1 MTKFAPQNYKP
12 IFIIMTENIDTEHL
26 ENESSGI
33 DYRQLWSIFL
43 LNWYWFLL
51 SAVLAVVAALVY
63 LRYQPSVYSV
73 ATKVLIKDEDNKKFS
88 SGDYL
93 QSQLGFV
100 SNSSGFDNELE
111 ILSSAAVATR
121 AVKSLKLYVHY
132 SMEGRVVDNELYRNT
147 PIVVDIE
154 ENHLD
159 GLKQP
164 VPIEITKQG
173 KGIHVEIS
181 QPSKS
186 DQPDILAVD
195 LNELPATVNANV
207 GKILFSQNPGFKMSD
222 RKLTAVIYP
231 PITIGRRYSRALR
244 AEPTTKMTSVAR
256 LSLLDTHPERA
267 MDYLSALV
275 EAYNEDANE
284 DKNLLAEK
292 TEDFINERINSIRSD
307 LDATESQIEQYKRGN
322 SLVNLPTDATQAL
335 TQSTEFQKKQVD
347 IQTQMSLVKSLID
360 FVENPTNSLQLIP
373 ANIGVSNEATN
384 SMIREYN
391 NNVIKRNRLLRSA
404 PETAPA
410 VLQVTDE
417 VMSMWSA
424 VQQQLRG
431 IYNDLQIQ
439 RNSAESQYNRF
450 SGRVSST
457 PTQERAMNNM
467 GRQQELKASLYLMLL
482 EKREQ
487 NAISMKS
494 IATKAR
500 VIDMPL
506 LEGKVSPKTRLIL
519 MAAFIFG
526 FLFPLIIFYLKDL
539 LRFHIEGRDDLQKAS
554 KIPIIADIPL
564 TKELADGERAIVVK
578 ENTNDI
584 MEEAFRGLRT
594 NLRFVLEGNEKVILT
609 TSSVPGEGKTFVA
622 TNLGMSLA
630 LLGKR
635 VLIVGLDI
643 RKPRLVKLF
652 NLPQRQ
658 QGITNYLSADVED
671 FDLLNKQIVH
681 GVINENLDVLPA
693 GIIPPNPGE
702 LITREML
709 DHAIE
714 HLRTIYDYI
723 LLDTP
728 PVGLVADTLEL
739 GRLAD
744 VSFFVVRPNVTSKSD
759 IENINRIA
767 ADKKLPKVN
776 FVINGIDLTN
786 KKYGF
791 YYGYGK
797 YSYSRYGTYYGK
809 YGHYGSYGH
818 YGDRIKHFEK

>member
-1 MTKFAPQNYKP
+1 MSDTFEQEKF
-12 IFIIMTENIDTEHL
+12 D
-26 ENESSGI
+26 NESSGI
-33 DYRQLWSIFL
+33 DFRQIWSIFL
-43 LNWYWFLL
+43 LNWYWFII
-51 SAVLAVVAALVY
+51 SALVCFGLAMLY
-63 LRYQPSVYSV
+63 LRYQPNVYRV
-73 ATKVLIKDEDNKKFS
+73 ATKVLIKDEENKRYS
-88 SGDYL
+88 SNDL
-93 QSQLGFV
+93 MQSPMGFIT
-100 SNSSGFDNELE
+100 NSSGFDNEIE

-121 AVKSLKLYVHY
+121 AVKSLKLYVRY
-132 SMEGRVVDNELYRNT
+132 TMEGRVRDADLYRNS

-154 ENHLD
+154 ESHLD
-159 GLKQP
+159 ELKQP
-164 VPIEITKQG
+164 LPIAITKNG

-181 QPSKS
+181 QPSKG
-186 DQPDILAVD
+186 DAPEVLAVD
-195 LNELPATVNANV
+195 LKTLPSSVNANV
-207 GKILFSQNPGFKMSD
+207 GKILFSQNPGFELGD

-231 PITIGRRYSRALR
+231 PIAIGRRYSRSLR
-244 AEPTTKMTSVAR
+244 AEPTTKFTSVAR

-267 MDYLSALV
+267 MDYLAELV

-292 TEDFINERINSIRSD
+292 TEDFINDRINSIRTD

-322 SLVNLPTDATQAL
+322 SLVNLPTDATTAL
-335 TQSTEFQKKQVD
+335 TQSTEFQKKQVE
-347 IQTQMSLVKSLID
+347 IQTQMSLVKSLLD
-360 FVENPTNSLQLIP
+360 YVENPTNSLTLIP
-373 ANIGVSNEATN
+373 ANIGVSNPATN
-384 SMIREYN
+384 SMIAEYN
-391 NNVIKRNRLLRSA
+391 NGVIKRNRLIRGSSENN
-404 PETAPA
+404 PQ

-431 IYNDLQIQ
+431 IYSDLQIQ

-506 LEGKVSPKTRLIL
+506 LEGKVSPKSRLIL
-519 MAAFIFG
+519 LASLIIG
-526 FLFPLIIFYLKDL
+526 FLLPFLYYYLKDL
-539 LRFHIEGRDDLQKAS
+539 LRFHIEGRDDLEKAS
-554 KIPIIADIPL
+554 KLSILADIPL
-564 TKELADGERAIVVK
+564 TSKLSDGERAIVVK
-578 ENTNDI
+578 ENTNDM

-594 NLRFVLEGNEKVILT
+594 NLRFVLEDNEKVILT

-622 TNLGMSLA
+622 TNLAMSLA
-630 LLGKR
+630 LLDKR
-635 VLIVGLDI
+635 VLVVGLDI

-652 NLPQRQ
+652 NLPQRE
-658 QGITNYLSADVED
+658 QGITNYLSAETAD
-671 FDLLNKQIVH
+671 FDLLEQQIVH
-681 GVINENLDVLPA
+681 GVINKNLDVLPA

-709 DHAIE
+709 DKAFE

-723 LLDTP
+723 ILDTP
-728 PVGLVADTLEL
+728 PVGLVSDTLEL

-744 VSFFVVRPNVTSKSD
+744 VSFFVVRPEVTTKND
-759 IENINRIA
+759 VDNINRIA
-767 ADKKLPKVN
+767 ETKKLPKVN
-776 FVINGIDLTN
+776 LVLNGIDLKK

-797 YSYSRYGTYYGK
+797 YSYSRYGTYYGR

-818 YGDRIKHFEK
+818 YGDRTQHIEK

>member
-1 MTKFAPQNYKP
+1 MSDTFEQEKF
-12 IFIIMTENIDTEHL
+12 D
-26 ENESSGI
+26 NESSGI
-33 DYRQLWSIFL
+33 DFRQIWSIFL
-43 LNWYWFLL
+43 LNWYWFII
-51 SAVLAVVAALVY
+51 SALVCFGLAMLY
-63 LRYQPSVYSV
+63 LRYQPNVYRV
-73 ATKVLIKDEDNKKFS
+73 ATKVLIKDEENKRYS
-88 SGDYL
+88 SNDL
-93 QSQLGFV
+93 MQSQMGFIT
-100 SNSSGFDNELE
+100 NSSGFDNEIE

-121 AVKSLKLYVHY
+121 AVKSLKLYVRY
-132 SMEGRVVDNELYRNT
+132 TMEGRVRDADLYRNS

-154 ENHLD
+154 ESHLD
-159 GLKQP
+159 ELKQP
-164 VPIEITKQG
+164 LPIAITKKG

-181 QPSKS
+181 QPSKG
-186 DQPDILAVD
+186 DAPEVLAVD
-195 LNELPATVNANV
+195 LKTLPSSVNANV
-207 GKILFSQNPGFKMSD
+207 GKILFSQNPGFELGD

-231 PITIGRRYSRALR
+231 PIAIGRRYSRSLR
-244 AEPTTKMTSVAR
+244 AEPTTKFTSVAR

-267 MDYLSALV
+267 MDYLAELV

-292 TEDFINERINSIRSD
+292 TEDFINDRINSIRTD

-322 SLVNLPTDATQAL
+322 SLVNLPTDATTAL
-335 TQSTEFQKKQVD
+335 TQSTEFQKKQVE
-347 IQTQMSLVKSLID
+347 IQTQMSLVKSLLD
-360 FVENPTNSLQLIP
+360 YVENPTNSLTLIP
-373 ANIGVSNEATN
+373 ANIGVSNSATN
-384 SMIREYN
+384 SMIAEYN
-391 NNVIKRNRLLRSA
+391 NGVIKRNRLIRGSSENN
-404 PETAPA
+404 PQ

-431 IYNDLQIQ
+431 IYSDLQIQ

-506 LEGKVSPKTRLIL
+506 LEGKVSPKSRLIL
-519 MAAFIFG
+519 LASLIIG
-526 FLFPLIIFYLKDL
+526 FLLPFLYYYLKDL
-539 LRFHIEGRDDLQKAS
+539 LRFHIDGRDDLEKAS
-554 KIPIIADIPL
+554 KLSILADIPL
-564 TKELADGERAIVVK
+564 TSKLSDGERAIVVK
-578 ENTNDI
+578 ENTNDM

-622 TNLGMSLA
+622 TNLAMSLA
-630 LLGKR
+630 LLDKR
-635 VLIVGLDI
+635 VLVVGLDI

-652 NLPQRQ
+652 NLPQRE
-658 QGITNYLSADVED
+658 QGITNYLSAETAD
-671 FDLLNKQIVH
+671 FDLLEQQIVH
-681 GVINENLDVLPA
+681 GVINKNLDVLPA

-709 DHAIE
+709 DKAFE

-723 LLDTP
+723 ILDTP
-728 PVGLVADTLEL
+728 PVGLVSDTLEL

-744 VSFFVVRPNVTSKSD
+744 VSFFVVRPEVTTKND
-759 IENINRIA
+759 VDNINRIA
-767 ADKKLPKVN
+767 ETKKLPKVN
-776 FVINGIDLTN
+776 LVLNGIDLKK

-797 YSYSRYGTYYGK
+797 YSYSRYGTYYGR

-818 YGDRIKHFEK
+818 YGDRTQHIEK

>member
-1 MTKFAPQNYKP
+1 MSDTFEQEKF
-12 IFIIMTENIDTEHL
+12 D
-26 ENESSGI
+26 NESSGI
-33 DYRQLWSIFL
+33 DFRQIWSIFL
-43 LNWYWFLL
+43 LNWYWFII
-51 SAVLAVVAALVY
+51 SALVCFGLAMLY
-63 LRYQPSVYSV
+63 LRYQPNVYRV
-73 ATKVLIKDEDNKKFS
+73 ATKVLIKDEENKRYS
-88 SGDYL
+88 SNDL
-93 QSQLGFV
+93 MQSQMGFIT
-100 SNSSGFDNELE
+100 NSSGFDNEIE

-121 AVKSLKLYVHY
+121 AVKSLKLYVRY
-132 SMEGRVVDNELYRNT
+132 TMEGRVRDADLYRNS

-154 ENHLD
+154 ESHLD
-159 GLKQP
+159 ELKQP
-164 VPIEITKQG
+164 LPIAITKKG

-181 QPSKS
+181 QPSKG
-186 DQPDILAVD
+186 DAPEVLAVD
-195 LNELPATVNANV
+195 LKTLPSSVNANV
-207 GKILFSQNPGFKMSD
+207 GKILFSQNPGFELGD

-231 PITIGRRYSRALR
+231 PIAIGRRYSRSLR
-244 AEPTTKMTSVAR
+244 AEPTTKFTSVAR

-267 MDYLSALV
+267 MDYLAELV

-292 TEDFINERINSIRSD
+292 TEDFINDRINSIRTD

-322 SLVNLPTDATQAL
+322 SLVNLPTDATTAL
-335 TQSTEFQKKQVD
+335 TQSTEFQKKQVE
-347 IQTQMSLVKSLID
+347 IQTQMSLVKSLLD
-360 FVENPTNSLQLIP
+360 YVENPTNSLTLIP
-373 ANIGVSNEATN
+373 ANIGVSNPATN
-384 SMIREYN
+384 SMIAEYN
-391 NNVIKRNRLLRSA
+391 NGVIKRNRLIRGSSENN
-404 PETAPA
+404 PQ

-431 IYNDLQIQ
+431 IYSDLQIQ

-506 LEGKVSPKTRLIL
+506 LEGKVSPKSRLIL
-519 MAAFIFG
+519 LASLIIG
-526 FLFPLIIFYLKDL
+526 FLLPFLYYYLKDL
-539 LRFHIEGRDDLQKAS
+539 LRFHIEGRDDLEKAS
-554 KIPIIADIPL
+554 KLSILADIPL
-564 TKELADGERAIVVK
+564 TSKLSDGERAIVVK
-578 ENTNDI
+578 ENTNDM

-622 TNLGMSLA
+622 TNLAMSLA
-630 LLGKR
+630 LLDKR
-635 VLIVGLDI
+635 VLVVGLDI

-652 NLPQRQ
+652 NLPQRE
-658 QGITNYLSADVED
+658 QGITNYLSAETAD
-671 FDLLNKQIVH
+671 FDLLEKQIVH
-681 GVINENLDVLPA
+681 GVINKNLDVLPA

-709 DHAIE
+709 DKAFE

-723 LLDTP
+723 ILDTP
-728 PVGLVADTLEL
+728 PVGLVSDTLEL

-744 VSFFVVRPNVTSKSD
+744 VSFFVVRPEVTTKND
-759 IENINRIA
+759 VDNINRIA
-767 ADKKLPKVN
+767 ETKKLPKVN
-776 FVINGIDLTN
+776 LVLNGIDLKK

-797 YSYSRYGTYYGK
+797 YSYSRYGTYYGR

-818 YGDRIKHFEK
+818 YGDRTQHIEK

>member
-1 MTKFAPQNYKP
+1 MSDTFEQEKF
-12 IFIIMTENIDTEHL
+12 DT
-26 ENESSGI
+26 ESSGI
-33 DYRQLWSIFL
+33 DFRQIWSIFL
-43 LNWYWFLL
+43 LNWYWFII
-51 SAVLAVVAALVY
+51 SALVCFGLAMLY
-63 LRYQPSVYSV
+63 LRYQPNVYRV
-73 ATKVLIKDEDNKKFS
+73 ATKVLIKDEENKRYS
-88 SGDYL
+88 SNDL
-93 QSQLGFV
+93 MQSQMGFIT
-100 SNSSGFDNELE
+100 NSSGFDNEIE

-121 AVKSLKLYVHY
+121 AVKSLKLYVRY
-132 SMEGRVVDNELYRNT
+132 TMEGRVRDADLYRNS

-154 ENHLD
+154 ESHLD
-159 GLKQP
+159 ELKQP
-164 VPIEITKQG
+164 LPIAITKKG

-181 QPSKS
+181 QPSKG
-186 DQPDILAVD
+186 DAPEVLAVD
-195 LNELPATVNANV
+195 LKTLPSSVNANV
-207 GKILFSQNPGFKMSD
+207 GKILFSQNPGFELGD

-231 PITIGRRYSRALR
+231 PIAIGRRYSRSLR
-244 AEPTTKMTSVAR
+244 AEPTTKFTSVAR

-267 MDYLSALV
+267 MDYLAELV

-292 TEDFINERINSIRSD
+292 TEDFINDRINSIRTD

-322 SLVNLPTDATQAL
+322 SLVNLPTDATTAL
-335 TQSTEFQKKQVD
+335 TQSTEFQKKQVE
-347 IQTQMSLVKSLID
+347 IQTQMSLVKSLLD
-360 FVENPTNSLQLIP
+360 YVENPTNSLTLIP
-373 ANIGVSNEATN
+373 ANIGVSNPATN
-384 SMIREYN
+384 SMIAEYN
-391 NNVIKRNRLLRSA
+391 NGVIKRNRLIRGSSENN
-404 PETAPA
+404 PQ

-431 IYNDLQIQ
+431 IYSDLQIQ

-506 LEGKVSPKTRLIL
+506 LEGKVSPKSRLIL
-519 MAAFIFG
+519 LASLIIG
-526 FLFPLIIFYLKDL
+526 FLLPFLYYYLKDL
-539 LRFHIEGRDDLQKAS
+539 LRFHIEGRDDLEKAS
-554 KIPIIADIPL
+554 KLSILADIPL
-564 TKELADGERAIVVK
+564 TSKLSDGERAIVVK
-578 ENTNDI
+578 ENTNDM

-622 TNLGMSLA
+622 TNLAMSLA
-630 LLGKR
+630 LLDKR
-635 VLIVGLDI
+635 VLVVGLDI

-652 NLPQRQ
+652 NLPQRE
-658 QGITNYLSADVED
+658 QGITNYLSAETAD
-671 FDLLNKQIVH
+671 FALLEKQIVH
-681 GVINENLDVLPA
+681 GVINKNLDVLPA

-709 DHAIE
+709 DKAFE

-723 LLDTP
+723 ILDTP
-728 PVGLVADTLEL
+728 PVGLVSDTLEL

-744 VSFFVVRPNVTSKSD
+744 VSFFVVRPEVTTKND
-759 IENINRIA
+759 VDNINRIA
-767 ADKKLPKVN
+767 ETKKLPKVN
-776 FVINGIDLTN
+776 LVLNGIDLKK

-797 YSYSRYGTYYGK
+797 YSYSRYGTYYGR

-818 YGDRIKHFEK
+818 YGDRTQHIEK

>member
-1 MTKFAPQNYKP
+1 MSDNLEQEKFGA
-12 IFIIMTENIDTEHL
+12 
-26 ENESSGI
+26 ESSGI
-33 DYRQLWSIFL
+33 DFRQLWSIFL
-43 LNWYWFLL
+43 LNWYWFII
-51 SAVLAVVAALVY
+51 SALVCFGLAMVY
-63 LRYQPSVYSV
+63 LRYKPNIYQV
-73 ATKVLIKDEDNKKFS
+73 ATKVLIKDEENKRFS
-88 SGDYL
+88 SNDMM

-100 SNSSGFDNELE
+100 TNSSGFDNEIE

-121 AVKSLKLYVHY
+121 AVKTLKLYVRY
-132 SMEGRVVDNELYRNT
+132 TMEGRVRDADLYRNS
-147 PIVVDIE
+147 PILVDLE
-154 ENHLD
+154 ESHLD
-159 GLKQP
+159 QLKQP
-164 VPIEITKQG
+164 IPIIITKKG
-173 KGIHVEIS
+173 NGIHVEIS
-181 QPSKS
+181 QPSKGKE
-186 DQPDILAVD
+186 PEVLAVD
-195 LNELPATVNANV
+195 LKKLPSAVNANV
-207 GKILFSQNPGFKMSD
+207 GKILFSQNPGFEMND

-267 MDYLSALV
+267 MDYLAELV
-275 EAYNEDANE
+275 QAYNDDANE

-292 TEDFINERINSIRSD
+292 TEDFINDRINSIRSD

-322 SLVNLPTDATQAL
+322 SLINLPADATQAL

-347 IQTQMSLVKSLID
+347 IQTQMSLVKSLLD
-360 FVENPTNSLQLIP
+360 YVENPTNSLTLIP

-391 NNVIKRNRLLRSA
+391 NGVMKRNRLIRSSS
-404 PETAPA
+404 ETSPA

-417 VMSMWSA
+417 VMTMWSA
-424 VQQQLRG
+424 VQQQLRS
-431 IYNDLQIQ
+431 IYSDLQIQ
-439 RNSAESQYNRF
+439 RSSAESQYNRF

-519 MAAFIFG
+519 LLSLIVG
-526 FLFPLIIFYLKDL
+526 FLLPFVYFYLKDL
-539 LRFHIEGRDDLQKAS
+539 LRFHIEGRDDLEKATRLS
-554 KIPIIADIPL
+554 ILADIPL
-564 TKELADGERAIVVK
+564 TKELAEGERAIVVK
-578 ENTNDI
+578 ENTNDM

-594 NLRFVLEGNEKVILT
+594 NLRFVLEGDEKVILT

-630 LLGKR
+630 LLDKR

-652 NLPQRQ
+652 NLPQREL
-658 QGITNYLSADVED
+658 GLTNYLSADKAD
-671 FDLLNKQIVH
+671 FDLLEQQIVK
-681 GVINENLDVLPA
+681 GVINDNLDVLPA

-709 DHAIE
+709 DKAFE
-714 HLRTIYDYI
+714 HLRSIYDYI
-723 LLDTP
+723 ILDTP
-728 PVGLVADTLEL
+728 PVGLVSDTLEL

-744 VSFFVVRPNVTSKSD
+744 VSFFVVRPEVTSKND
-759 IENINRIA
+759 VDNINRIA
-767 ADKKLPKVN
+767 DAKKLPKVN
-776 FVINGIDLTN
+776 LVLNGIDLKK

-797 YSYSRYGTYYGK
+797 YRYSRYGTYYGR

-818 YGDRIKHFEK
+818 YGDRSRHIEK

>member
-1 MTKFAPQNYKP
+1 MSDTFEQEKF
-12 IFIIMTENIDTEHL
+12 D
-26 ENESSGI
+26 NESSGI
-33 DYRQLWSIFL
+33 DFRQIWSIFL
-43 LNWYWFLL
+43 LNWYWFII
-51 SAVLAVVAALVY
+51 SALVCFGLAMLY
-63 LRYQPSVYSV
+63 LRYQPNVYRV
-73 ATKVLIKDEDNKKFS
+73 ATKVLIKDEENKRYS
-88 SGDYL
+88 SNDL
-93 QSQLGFV
+93 MQSPMGFIT
-100 SNSSGFDNELE
+100 NSSGFDNEIE

-121 AVKSLKLYVHY
+121 AVKSLKLYVRY
-132 SMEGRVVDNELYRNT
+132 TMEGRVRDADLYRNS

-154 ENHLD
+154 ESHLD
-159 GLKQP
+159 ELKQP
-164 VPIEITKQG
+164 LPIAITKKG

-181 QPSKS
+181 QPSKG
-186 DQPDILAVD
+186 DAPEVLAVD
-195 LNELPATVNANV
+195 LKTLPSSVNANV
-207 GKILFSQNPGFKMSD
+207 GKILFSQNPGFELGD

-231 PITIGRRYSRALR
+231 PIAIGRRYSRSLR
-244 AEPTTKMTSVAR
+244 AEPTTKFTSVAR

-267 MDYLSALV
+267 MDYLAELV

-292 TEDFINERINSIRSD
+292 TEDFINDRINSIRTD

-322 SLVNLPTDATQAL
+322 SLVNLPTDATTAL
-335 TQSTEFQKKQVD
+335 TQSTEFQKKQVE
-347 IQTQMSLVKSLID
+347 IQTQMSLVKSLLD
-360 FVENPTNSLQLIP
+360 YVENPTNSLTLIP
-373 ANIGVSNEATN
+373 ANIGVSNSATN
-384 SMIREYN
+384 SMIAEYN
-391 NNVIKRNRLLRSA
+391 NGVIKRNRLIRGSSENN
-404 PETAPA
+404 PQ

-431 IYNDLQIQ
+431 IYSDLQIQ

-506 LEGKVSPKTRLIL
+506 LEGKVSPKSRLIL
-519 MAAFIFG
+519 LASLIIG
-526 FLFPLIIFYLKDL
+526 FLLPFLYYYLKDL
-539 LRFHIEGRDDLQKAS
+539 LRFHIDGRDDLEKAS
-554 KIPIIADIPL
+554 KLSILADIPL
-564 TKELADGERAIVVK
+564 TSKLSDGERAIVVK
-578 ENTNDI
+578 ENTNDM

-622 TNLGMSLA
+622 TNLAMSLA
-630 LLGKR
+630 LLDKR
-635 VLIVGLDI
+635 VLVVGLDI

-652 NLPQRQ
+652 NLPQRE
-658 QGITNYLSADVED
+658 QGITNYLSAETAD
-671 FDLLNKQIVH
+671 FDLLEQQIVH
-681 GVINENLDVLPA
+681 GVINKNLDVLPA

-709 DHAIE
+709 DKAFE

-723 LLDTP
+723 ILDTP
-728 PVGLVADTLEL
+728 PVGLVSDTLEL

-744 VSFFVVRPNVTSKSD
+744 VSFFVVRPEVTTKND
-759 IENINRIA
+759 VDNINRIA
-767 ADKKLPKVN
+767 ETKKLPKVN
-776 FVINGIDLTN
+776 LVLNGIDLKK

-797 YSYSRYGTYYGK
+797 YSYSRYGTYYGR

-818 YGDRIKHFEK
+818 YGDRTQHIEK

>member
-1 MTKFAPQNYKP
+1 MSDTFEQEKF
-12 IFIIMTENIDTEHL
+12 D
-26 ENESSGI
+26 NESSGI
-33 DYRQLWSIFL
+33 DFRQIWSIFL
-43 LNWYWFLL
+43 LNWYWFII
-51 SAVLAVVAALVY
+51 SALVCFGLAMLY
-63 LRYQPSVYSV
+63 LRYQPNVYRV
-73 ATKVLIKDEDNKKFS
+73 ATKVLIKDEENKRYS
-88 SGDYL
+88 SNDL
-93 QSQLGFV
+93 MQSPMGFIT
-100 SNSSGFDNELE
+100 NSSGFDNEIE

-121 AVKSLKLYVHY
+121 AVKSLKLYVRY
-132 SMEGRVVDNELYRNT
+132 TMEGRVRDADLYRNS

-154 ENHLD
+154 ESHLD
-159 GLKQP
+159 ELKQP
-164 VPIEITKQG
+164 LPIAITKKG

-181 QPSKS
+181 QPSKG
-186 DQPDILAVD
+186 DAPEVLAVD
-195 LNELPATVNANV
+195 LKTLPSSVNANV
-207 GKILFSQNPGFKMSD
+207 GKILFSQNPGFELGD

-231 PITIGRRYSRALR
+231 PIAIGRRYSRSLR
-244 AEPTTKMTSVAR
+244 AEPTTKFTSVAR

-267 MDYLSALV
+267 MDYLAELV

-292 TEDFINERINSIRSD
+292 TEDFINDRINSIRTD

-322 SLVNLPTDATQAL
+322 SLVNLPTDATTAL
-335 TQSTEFQKKQVD
+335 TQSTEFQKKQVE
-347 IQTQMSLVKSLID
+347 IQTQMSLVKSLLD
-360 FVENPTNSLQLIP
+360 YVENPTNSLTLIP
-373 ANIGVSNEATN
+373 ANIGVSNSATN
-384 SMIREYN
+384 SMIAEYN
-391 NNVIKRNRLLRSA
+391 NGVIKRNRLIRGSSENN
-404 PETAPA
+404 PQ

-431 IYNDLQIQ
+431 IYSDLQIQ

-506 LEGKVSPKTRLIL
+506 LEGKVSPKSRLIL
-519 MAAFIFG
+519 LASLIIG
-526 FLFPLIIFYLKDL
+526 FLLPFLYYYLKDL
-539 LRFHIEGRDDLQKAS
+539 LRFHIEGRDDLEKAS
-554 KIPIIADIPL
+554 KLSILADIPL
-564 TKELADGERAIVVK
+564 TSKLSDGERAIVVK
-578 ENTNDI
+578 ENTNDM

-622 TNLGMSLA
+622 TNLAMSLA
-630 LLGKR
+630 LLDKR
-635 VLIVGLDI
+635 VLVVGLDI

-652 NLPQRQ
+652 NLPQRE
-658 QGITNYLSADVED
+658 QGITNYLSAETAD
-671 FDLLNKQIVH
+671 FDLLEQQIVH
-681 GVINENLDVLPA
+681 GVINKNLDVLPA

-709 DHAIE
+709 DKAFE

-723 LLDTP
+723 ILDTP
-728 PVGLVADTLEL
+728 PVGLVSDTLEL

-744 VSFFVVRPNVTSKSD
+744 VSFFVVRPEVTTKND
-759 IENINRIA
+759 VDNINRIA
-767 ADKKLPKVN
+767 ETKKLPKVN
-776 FVINGIDLTN
+776 LVLNGIDLKK

-797 YSYSRYGTYYGK
+797 YSYSRYGTYYGR

-818 YGDRIKHFEK
+818 YGDRTQHIEK

>member
-1 MTKFAPQNYKP
+1 MSDNFEKENFT
-12 IFIIMTENIDTEHL
+12 TE
-26 ENESSGI
+26 SQGI
-33 DYRQLWSIFL
+33 DFRQVWSIFL
-43 LNWYWFLL
+43 LNWYWFVI
-51 SAVLAVVAALVY
+51 SALVCFGLAMLY
-63 LRYQPSVYSV
+63 LRYQPNVYRV
-73 ATKVLIKDEDNKKFS
+73 ATKVLIKDEENKRYS
-88 SGDYL
+88 SNEL
-93 QSQLGFV
+93 MSNQLGFV
-100 SNSSGFDNELE
+100 TNSSGFDNEIE

-121 AVKSLKLYVHY
+121 AVKSLKLYVRY
-132 SMEGRVVDNELYRNT
+132 TMEGRVRDADLYRNS

-154 ENHLD
+154 ESHLD
-159 GLKQP
+159 QLKQP
-164 VPIEITKQG
+164 IPIVITKKGQ
-173 KGIHVEIS
+173 GIHVEIS
-181 QPSKS
+181 QPSKGAA
-186 DQPDILAVD
+186 PEVLAVD
-195 LNELPATVNANV
+195 IKKLPSTVNANV
-207 GKILFSQNPGFKMSD
+207 GKILFSQNPGYEMGD

-231 PITIGRRYSRALR
+231 PITIGRRYSRSLH
-244 AEPTTKMTSVAR
+244 AEPTTKFTSVAR
-256 LSLLDTHPERA
+256 LSLLDTHPDRA
-267 MDYLSALV
+267 MDYLAQLV

-292 TEDFINERINSIRSD
+292 TEDFINDRISSIRSD

-322 SLVNLPTDATQAL
+322 SLINLPTDATQAL

-347 IQTQMSLVKSLID
+347 IQTQMSLVKSLLD
-360 FVENPTNSLQLIP
+360 YVENPTNSLTLIP
-373 ANIGVSNEATN
+373 SNIGVSNQATN
-384 SMIREYN
+384 SMIAEYN
-391 NNVIKRNRLLRSA
+391 NGVMKRNRLIRSSS
-404 PETAPA
+404 ETSPA

-417 VMSMWSA
+417 VMAMWAA
-424 VQQQLRG
+424 VQQQLRS
-431 IYNDLQIQ
+431 IYSDLQIQ

-506 LEGKVSPKTRLIL
+506 LEGKVSPRTRIIL
-519 MAAFIFG
+519 LGALLLG
-526 FLFPLIIFYLKDL
+526 FLLPFVYFYLKDL
-539 LRFHIEGRDDLQKAS
+539 LRFHIEGRDDLEKATKLS
-554 KIPIIADIPL
+554 ILADIPL
-564 TKELADGERAIVVK
+564 TSKLAEGERAIVVK
-578 ENTNDI
+578 ENTNDM

-594 NLRFVLEGNEKVILT
+594 NLRFVLEGDEKVILT

-630 LLGKR
+630 LLDKH
-635 VLIVGLDI
+635 VLVVGLDI

-652 NLPQRQ
+652 NLPQREL
-658 QGITNYLSADVED
+658 GLTNYLSAEKAD
-671 FDLLNKQIVH
+671 FDLLEQQIVKS
-681 GVINENLDVLPA
+681 VINENLDVLPA

-709 DHAIE
+709 DKAIE

-723 LLDTP
+723 ILDTP
-728 PVGLVADTLEL
+728 PVGLVSDTLEL

-744 VSFFVVRPNVTSKSD
+744 VTFFVVRPEVTTKNDIDNV
-759 IENINRIA
+759 NRLA
-767 ADKKLPKVN
+767 EAKKLPKINLVL
-776 FVINGIDLTN
+776 NGIDL
-786 KKYGF
+786 KKRKYGF

-797 YSYSRYGTYYGK
+797 YRYSRYGTYYGR

-818 YGDRIKHFEK
+818 YGDRSKHIEK

>member
-1 MTKFAPQNYKP
+1 MSDTFEQEKF
-12 IFIIMTENIDTEHL
+12 DT
-26 ENESSGI
+26 ESSGI
-33 DYRQLWSIFL
+33 DFRQIWSIFL
-43 LNWYWFLL
+43 LNWYWFII
-51 SAVLAVVAALVY
+51 SALVCFGLAMLY
-63 LRYQPSVYSV
+63 LRYQPNVYRV
-73 ATKVLIKDEDNKKFS
+73 ATKVLIKDEENKRYS
-88 SGDYL
+88 SNDL
-93 QSQLGFV
+93 MQSQMGFIT
-100 SNSSGFDNELE
+100 NSSGFDNEIE

-121 AVKSLKLYVHY
+121 AVKSLKLYVRY
-132 SMEGRVVDNELYRNT
+132 TMEGRVRDADLYRNS

-154 ENHLD
+154 ESHLD
-159 GLKQP
+159 ELKQP
-164 VPIEITKQG
+164 LPIAITKKG

-181 QPSKS
+181 QPSKG
-186 DQPDILAVD
+186 DAPEVLAVD
-195 LNELPATVNANV
+195 LKTLPSSVNANV
-207 GKILFSQNPGFKMSD
+207 GKILFSQNPGFELGD

-231 PITIGRRYSRALR
+231 PIAIGRRYSRSLR
-244 AEPTTKMTSVAR
+244 AEPTTKFTSVAR

-267 MDYLSALV
+267 MDYLAELV

-292 TEDFINERINSIRSD
+292 TEDFINDRINSIRTD

-322 SLVNLPTDATQAL
+322 SLVNLPTDATTAL
-335 TQSTEFQKKQVD
+335 TQSTEFQKKQVE
-347 IQTQMSLVKSLID
+347 IQTQMSLVKSLLD
-360 FVENPTNSLQLIP
+360 YVENPTNSLTLIP
-373 ANIGVSNEATN
+373 ANIGVSNPATN
-384 SMIREYN
+384 SMIAEYN
-391 NNVIKRNRLLRSA
+391 NGVIKRNRLIRGSSENN
-404 PETAPA
+404 PQ

-431 IYNDLQIQ
+431 IYSDLQIQ

-506 LEGKVSPKTRLIL
+506 LEGKVSPKSRLIL
-519 MAAFIFG
+519 LASLIIG
-526 FLFPLIIFYLKDL
+526 FLLPFLYYYLKDL
-539 LRFHIEGRDDLQKAS
+539 LRFHIEGRDDLEKAS
-554 KIPIIADIPL
+554 KLSILADIPL
-564 TKELADGERAIVVK
+564 TSELSDGERAIVVK
-578 ENTNDI
+578 ENTNDM

-622 TNLGMSLA
+622 TNLAMSLA
-630 LLGKR
+630 LLDKR
-635 VLIVGLDI
+635 VLVVGLDI

-652 NLPQRQ
+652 NLPQRE
-658 QGITNYLSADVED
+658 QGITNYLSAETAD
-671 FDLLNKQIVH
+671 FDLLEQQIVH
-681 GVINENLDVLPA
+681 GVINKNLDVLPA

-709 DHAIE
+709 DKAFE

-723 LLDTP
+723 ILDTP
-728 PVGLVADTLEL
+728 PVGLVSDTLEL

-744 VSFFVVRPNVTSKSD
+744 VSFFVVRPEVTTKND
-759 IENINRIA
+759 VDNINRIA
-767 ADKKLPKVN
+767 ETKKLPKVN
-776 FVINGIDLTN
+776 LVLNGIDLKK

-797 YSYSRYGTYYGK
+797 YSYSRYGTYYGR

-818 YGDRIKHFEK
+818 YGDRTQHIEK